1 MDEQKVVEKN
11 RYGVNFS
18 QLMLIFMPISGGHI
32 ESDISN
38 IDIFVNIDIVSK
50 QMSKYRYFR
59 YLKKNEKKC
68 KKNKNKKTA
77 KNKKTNKTHIK
88 NTKRGC

>member
-1 MDEQKVVEKN
+1 MDEQKVDEKN

-38 IDIFVNIDIVSK
+38 IYIFVNIDIVSK
-50 QMSKYRYFR
+50 QIRKYRYFDI
-59 YLKKNEKKC
+59 KKPRKKQQ
-68 KKNKNKKTA
+68 KTPTKNKQT
-77 KNKKTNKTHIK
+77 K
-88 NTKRGC
+88 NTLKTQKGGC